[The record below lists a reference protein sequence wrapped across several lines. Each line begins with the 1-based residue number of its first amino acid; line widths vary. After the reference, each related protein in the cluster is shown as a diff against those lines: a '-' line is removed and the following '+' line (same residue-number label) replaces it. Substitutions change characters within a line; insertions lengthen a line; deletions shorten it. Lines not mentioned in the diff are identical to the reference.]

1 VDITRP
7 LSGEVKI
14 EHCDAVIRSVEIQL
28 VRIEVC
34 CCFLFLLSSSSPF
47 WCGVFFLS
55 HLKLQTVGGA
65 EIGFTKEA
73 TEVQNI
79 QIADGDPPRGIPIS
93 IHMIFPRLFTCPSVA
108 SKSFKVEFAVN
119 LVCLLSDG
127 HLISENFPLQLVRR
141 ESSFMY

>member
-1 VDITRP
+1 MLSFFVFVVVFVLASKRP
-7 LSGEVKI
+7 
-14 EHCDAVIRSVEIQL
+14 
-28 VRIEVC
+28 
-34 CCFLFLLSSSSPF
+34 
-47 WCGVFFLS
+47 FFL
-55 HLKLQTVGGA
+55 KTVGGA

-141 ESSFMY
+141 ETSFMY